1 MKIGDIVRIKHTRV
15 IVLIRHII
23 RYDDKEWF
31 SCVSL
36 QYAAGDHHAGMHTD
50 HKADELEPLGMVR
63 QTEVE
68 NIRSELELAEELVN
82 GMKQALF
89 LAYTDEHYDPV
100 QLYKIGDN
108 DENRNQW

>member
-1 MKIGDIVRIKHTRV
+1 MKIGDIVRKKHDKA

-23 RYDDKEWF
+23 RYDNKEWF
-31 SCVSL
+31 SCVTLLRSL
-36 QYAAGDHHAGMHTD
+36 SGHAGMNTD
-50 HKADELEPLGMVR
+50 HKADELEPLDMVR

-68 NIRSELELAEELVN
+68 NIRSELDLAEELVN

-89 LAYTDEHYDPV
+89 LANTDEHYDPV

-108 DENRNQW
+108 DENR